1 MTFLKKECN
10 ISTETERGHFGVTW
24 QKEHRLLPYTRPTL
38 STERVSLYHK
48 EGYLTNTA
56 INFTVEEYNDPIIPQ
71 WAREIEKVFGLFDQ
85 GLKFIRLSQYD
96 VIPPH
101 VPTTTDYC
109 IENKAD
115 PDDVILGLLFTYL
128 TCCLF

>member
-1 MTFLKKECN
+1 M
-10 ISTETERGHFGVTW
+10 
-24 QKEHRLLPYTRPTL
+24 PYTRPTL

-56 INFTVEEYNDPIIPQ
+56 INFTVEEYNEPTIPA
-71 WAREIEKVFGLFDQ
+71 WAEDIERVFGLFDQ

-101 VPTTTDYC
+101 VPSITDLSL
-109 IENKAD
+109 IH
-115 PDDVILGLLFTYL
+115 I
-128 TCCLF
+128 